1 MSLTLNHYLLVSGLL
16 FTIGFAG
23 VVLRRNIITIFMCL
37 ELMLN
42 AANLSLVAFSRFNV
56 GENGLPNYNAQV
68 LVFFI
73 ITVAAAEVAV
83 GLAIIVALY
92 RARQTT
98 HVEDIDTLKF

>member
-1 MSLTLNHYLLVSGLL
+1 MATLGDYLIVSGIL

-23 VVLRRNIITIFMCL
+23 VMLRRNIIIIFMCL

-42 AANLSLVAFSRFNV
+42 AANLSLVAFSRFRV
-56 GENGLPNYNAQV
+56 AENGLPNYNAQV
-68 LVFFI
+68 FVFFI

-98 HVEDIDTLKF
+98 HVEDISALKF

>member
-1 MSLTLNHYLLVSGLL
+1 MITLGDYLTVSGIL
-16 FTIGFAG
+16 FAIGFSG
-23 VVLRRNIITIFMCL
+23 VLLRRNIIIIFMCL

-42 AANLSLVAFSRFNV
+42 AANLSLVAFSRFRLV
-56 GENGLPNYNAQV
+56 NGMPNYNAQV

-98 HVEDIDTLKF
+98 HAEAINILTF

>member
-1 MSLTLNHYLLVSGLL
+1 MDLTLNQYLLASGLL

-23 VVLRRNIITIFMCL
+23 VMLRRNIIIIFMCL
-37 ELMLN
+37 EMMLS

-56 GENGLPNYNAQV
+56 SNGMPNYNAQV

-83 GLAIIVALY
+83 GLAIIVALF

-98 HVEDIDTLKF
+98 HVEDINSLKF

>member
-1 MSLTLNHYLLVSGLL
+1 MLTLNHYLLVSGLL

-23 VVLRRNIITIFMCL
+23 VMLRRNIITIFMCL

-42 AANLSLVAFSRFNV
+42 AANLSLVAFSRFNLV
-56 GENGLPNYNAQV
+56 NGMPNFNAQV

-98 HVEDIDTLKF
+98 NVEDINSLKF

>member
-1 MSLTLNHYLLVSGLL
+1 MVTLGDYLVVSGLL

-23 VVLRRNIITIFMCL
+23 VLLRRNILIIFMSL

-42 AANLSLVAFSRFNV
+42 GANLSLVAFSRFQIDSL
-56 GENGLPNYNAQV
+56 GQPNYNGQV

-92 RARQTT
+92 RARRTT
-98 HVEDIDTLKF
+98 HVEDITTLKF